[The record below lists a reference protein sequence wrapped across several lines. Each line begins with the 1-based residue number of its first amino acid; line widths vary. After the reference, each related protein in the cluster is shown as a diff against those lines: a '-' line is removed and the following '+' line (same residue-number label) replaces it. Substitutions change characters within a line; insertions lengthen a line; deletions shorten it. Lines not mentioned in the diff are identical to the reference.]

1 MSKSGKLI
9 TAIESARRQLSQSE
23 QDLLTTNVLEAEQS
37 GTVKAQSKLNR
48 ILGNQTVLKPNKPKL
63 LSRVGVNN
71 KPTLSLIA
79 DGVLGRNTDD
89 YRPKLSL
96 NQSSNDI
103 SSVVAQ
109 RLKDLRERTLNK
121 ISSDSSISESSFF
134 GFESDGTPIWSSVV
148 TGQRRIESGD
158 YGAEVDDSINA
169 HHHSVHIPITVE
181 WPKQLEFSNHNTFK
195 NWYTVFENK
204 RATQLAE
211 QIIGMPQTS
220 LNPLVIIGESQTGKS
235 HLLNAIGQATL
246 VTSDSKIYMI
256 RGEELSAI
264 KSLETNWSDVFS
276 HCKMLLIDDIDVI
289 LADEIIGQKLG
300 RMIDY
305 ALNLNVHVIVTTNSH
320 LDEWP
325 ASSLWDV
332 LRGGVKTLIS
342 PVGAG
347 SLMLYARQL
356 SIAKNL
362 ILNDEQLAMIVTHG
376 NFGWRAA
383 KNSLELIENVSKNG
397 QQIIDV
403 EDIYKVLNNIQSD
416 DEEIIDEI
424 ETEKVEDIANRLISS
439 VLDVVYSDHD
449 LGGVEINTELPELS
463 DDYNPPNLDLDTYIK
478 RDRDYVQTHIKNTLE
493 DLTPEAPSVIDINDN
508 EKHLVAKMNRI
519 VEKDHSLAAD
529 ILTEIDIGLDKQFTQ
544 SDSAVQQKTNQ
555 IAQLEKMLL
564 ELAERTSDA
573 SMEGLIGIAD
583 ELRDL
588 EHRLVSIDPKRGPL
602 PEFIEDDLTES
613 LESYTPQGDWNIDGQ
628 EIRAEDL
635 IDSELAE
642 LIPIKSI
649 LEPHPE
655 GAIRISTL
663 TPRSMVLSGEEE

>member
-1 MSKSGKLI
+1 
-9 TAIESARRQLSQSE
+9 
-23 QDLLTTNVLEAEQS
+23 
-37 GTVKAQSKLNR
+37 
-48 ILGNQTVLKPNKPKL
+48 
-63 LSRVGVNN
+63 
-71 KPTLSLIA
+71 
-79 DGVLGRNTDD
+79 
-89 YRPKLSL
+89 
-96 NQSSNDI
+96 
-103 SSVVAQ
+103 
-109 RLKDLRERTLNK
+109 
-121 ISSDSSISESSFF
+121 
-134 GFESDGTPIWSSVV
+134 
-148 TGQRRIESGD
+148 
-158 YGAEVDDSINA
+158 
-169 HHHSVHIPITVE
+169 
-181 WPKQLEFSNHNTFK
+181 
-195 NWYTVFENK
+195 
-204 RATQLAE
+204 
-211 QIIGMPQTS
+211 
-220 LNPLVIIGESQTGKS
+220 
-235 HLLNAIGQATL
+235 
-246 VTSDSKIYMI
+246 
-256 RGEELSAI
+256 
-264 KSLETNWSDVFS
+264 
-276 HCKMLLIDDIDVI
+276 
-289 LADEIIGQKLG
+289 
-300 RMIDY
+300 
-305 ALNLNVHVIVTTNSH
+305 
-320 LDEWP
+320 
-325 ASSLWDV
+325 
-332 LRGGVKTLIS
+332 
-342 PVGAG
+342 
-347 SLMLYARQL
+347 
-356 SIAKNL
+356 
-362 ILNDEQLAMIVTHG
+362 MIVTHG

-449 LGGVEINTELPELS
+449 LGGVEINTKLPELS

-573 SMEGLIGIAD
+573 SMEGLIRIAD
-583 ELRDL
+583 ELRNL

-628 EIRAEDL
+628 EISAEDL